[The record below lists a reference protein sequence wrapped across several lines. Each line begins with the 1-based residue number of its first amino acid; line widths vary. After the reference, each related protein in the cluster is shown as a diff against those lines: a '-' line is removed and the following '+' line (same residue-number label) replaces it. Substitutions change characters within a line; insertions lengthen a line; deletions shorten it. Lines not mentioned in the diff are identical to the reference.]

1 MKNLLKNE
9 NYVAIGL
16 GVLTFAIV
24 GYLLRK
30 RNQSTSSFEGDYFEP
45 SSSYEGDYFEPSS
58 SYQGD
63 DYDYFEG
70 EGYDYFEGEYFE
82 PSIK

>member
-16 GVLTFAIV
+16 GVLTFAVV

-30 RNQSTSSFEGDYFEP
+30 RNQSTSSFEGGSSDYFEP
-45 SSSYEGDYFEPSS
+45 SSKFI
-58 SYQGD
+58 GD
-63 DYDYFEG
+63 D
-70 EGYDYFEGEYFE
+70 YFE

>member
-16 GVLTFAIV
+16 GVLTFAVV
-24 GYLLRK
+24 GYLLNR
-30 RNQSTSSFEGDYFEP
+30 RNRTTSSFEGLSSDYFEP
-45 SSSYEGDYFEPSS
+45 SSKFI
-58 SYQGD
+58 GD
-63 DYDYFEG
+63 D
-70 EGYDYFEGEYFE
+70 YFE